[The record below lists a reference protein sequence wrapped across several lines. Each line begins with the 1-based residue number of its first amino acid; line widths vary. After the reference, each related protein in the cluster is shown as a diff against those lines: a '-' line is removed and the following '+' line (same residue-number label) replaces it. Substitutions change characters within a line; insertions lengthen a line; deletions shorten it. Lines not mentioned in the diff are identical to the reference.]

1 MKLSEIFESGDVKF
15 YLQGRYVGEPWE
27 NITDHLYSR
36 EEAQEALD
44 DNADHGQLDYEE
56 RAVGTDGKTFLRA
69 KKKPVKADGGNKLSR
84 DMPPEVHQRNKEFFD
99 KHL

>member
-1 MKLSEIFESGDVKF
+1 MKLSELHESTDVKF
-15 YLQGRYVGEPWE
+15 YLQGHYVGEPWE
-27 NITDHLYSR
+27 NLANILYSR

-56 RAVGTDGKTFLRA
+56 RAMGTDGKTVLRA
-69 KKKPVKADGGNKLSR
+69 TKKPVKSDGGDKLSR
-84 DMPPEVHQRNKEFFD
+84 HMPPEVHKRNKEFFD